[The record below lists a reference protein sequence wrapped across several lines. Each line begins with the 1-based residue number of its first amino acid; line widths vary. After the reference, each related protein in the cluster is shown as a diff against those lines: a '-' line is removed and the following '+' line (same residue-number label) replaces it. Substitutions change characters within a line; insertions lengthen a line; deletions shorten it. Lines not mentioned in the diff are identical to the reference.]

1 MKQRCIIIGSGLGG
15 LSCGVI
21 LARNGYDVTILEQDA
36 RIGGCLQCFRR
47 GDAKFETGM
56 HFIGSCNEGEVLWQL
71 LRYLEAL
78 DDLRLSPLDPAGYE
92 VIALGGE
99 RFRLAQGR
107 DAFIE
112 ELASRFTT
120 ERKGLHAYFDL
131 VERIATTSAL
141 HALQR
146 DGADL
151 AFLAEYRTYSINSV
165 LESLISDPLLRNVL
179 VGNLPLYAAE
189 RDRTP
194 FSTHAFITDFY
205 NRSAFR
211 IVGGS
216 DALAESLVRTLTRYG
231 GAVITR
237 TRAVRIDCDATR
249 ARGVET
255 SDGRYFEADWVISTA
270 HPQRTLEL
278 IDSNLIRPAYRS
290 RIQGLRNTTAGFS
303 VYLRFREGCVPYRN
317 HNFYG
322 YTTDSPWGCE
332 NYTEESWPKGYLYMH
347 TCHEANPT
355 WAKCGVVI
363 SYMSI
368 DDLTPWFDTRIGHRG
383 AAYEEFTRRKAE
395 RLLSVV
401 EREFPGLRSQVEEY
415 WTSTPLTY
423 RDYTGTEGGSMY
435 GIAHDVQAGAGG
447 RVSHRT
453 RIPNLLLAGQ
463 NINSHGILGVLVGTL
478 TACGEMVGSR
488 TIYNQINDARHE

>member
-1 MKQRCIIIGSGLGG
+1 MKRRCVIIGSGLGG

-21 LARNGYDVTILEQDA
+21 LARHGYEVTLLEQDA

-47 GDAKFETGM
+47 GAAKFETGM

-71 LRYLEAL
+71 LHYLGVW
-78 DDLRLSPLDPAGYE
+78 DDLQLSPLDASGYE
-92 VIALGGE
+92 EIALRGE

-107 DAFIE
+107 EAFIE
-112 ELASRFTT
+112 TLAARFPAERDSLSR
-120 ERKGLHAYFDL
+120 YFDL

-141 HALQR
+141 HAMR
-146 DGADL
+146 RGGADL
-151 AFLAEYRTYSINSV
+151 AILAEYQMRSIDSV
-165 LESLISDPLLRNVL
+165 LGELIADPLLRDVL

-189 RDRTP
+189 RGRTP

-216 DALAESLVRTLTRYG
+216 DALADALARVLTRCG
-231 GAVITR
+231 GRILTCQ
-237 TRAVRIDCDATR
+237 RALRIRCDATG

-255 SDGRYFEADWVISTA
+255 ADGAFHAADLVISTA
-270 HPQRTLEL
+270 HPRRTLEMV
-278 IDSNLIRPAYRS
+278 DSDRIRPAYRN
-290 RIQGLRNTTAGFS
+290 RINALRNTTAGFT
-303 VYLRFREGCVPYRN
+303 VYLRFREGAVPYRN
-317 HNFYG
+317 SNFYG

-332 NYTEESWPKGYLYMH
+332 SYTEESWPKGYLYMH
-347 TCHEANPT
+347 TCHEAHPV
-355 WAKCGVVI
+355 WARCGVVI

-368 DDLTPWFDTRIGHRG
+368 DELTPWLDTRVGHRG
-383 AAYEEFTRRKAE
+383 EAYEEFKRRKAE
-395 RLLSVV
+395 RLLEVV
-401 EREFPGLRSQVEEY
+401 ERDFPGLRQQVEAY

-435 GIAHDVQAGAGG
+435 GVVHDVQAGAGG

-453 RIPNLLLAGQ
+453 RIPNLMLAGQ

-478 TACGEMVGSR
+478 VVCGDLLGSG
-488 TIYNQINDARHE
+488 TLYHEINEANHG

>member
-21 LARNGYDVTILEQDA
+21 LARNGYDVTILEKNA

-71 LRYLEAL
+71 LRYLEVL
-78 DDLRLSPLDPAGYE
+78 DDLQLSPLDPSGYE
-92 VIALGGE
+92 EVALCGE

-107 DAFIE
+107 EAFIE
-112 ELASRFTT
+112 TLAARFPA
-120 ERKGLHAYFDL
+120 EHANLCRYFDL
-131 VERIATTSAL
+131 LERIATTSAL

-146 DGADL
+146 DGADMAL
-151 AFLAEYRTYSINSV
+151 LAEYQMRSIDSV
-165 LESLISDPLLRNVL
+165 LEELIDDPLLRNVL

-189 RDRTP
+189 RGRTP
-194 FSTHAFITDFY
+194 FSMHAFITDFY

-216 DALAESLVRTLTRYG
+216 DALAESLVRTLARYG
-231 GAVITR
+231 GEIHTR
-237 TRAVRIDCDATR
+237 KQVLRICCDEML

-255 SDGRYFEADWVISTA
+255 SDRMFYDADLVISTV
-270 HPQRTLEL
+270 HPRRMLEMV
-278 IDSNLIRPAYRS
+278 DSFRFRPAYRN
-290 RIQGLRNTTAGFS
+290 RIQAMRNTTAGFS
-303 VYLRFREGCVPYRN
+303 IYLRFRDKTVPYLN
-317 HNFYG
+317 SNFYG
-322 YTTDSPWGCE
+322 YTTGSPWGCE
-332 NYTEESWPKGYLYMH
+332 TYTEENWPKGYLYMH
-347 TCHEANPT
+347 TCHEADPR

-368 DDLTPWFDTRIGHRG
+368 DELTPWLDTRVGHRG
-383 AAYEEFTRRKAE
+383 EAYETFKRSKAE
-395 RLLSVV
+395 RLLSIV
-401 EREFPGLRSQVEEY
+401 ERDFPGLRQQVEDY

-423 RDYTGTEGGSMY
+423 RDYTGTENGSMY
-435 GIAHDVQAGAGG
+435 GVVHDVQAGTGS

-478 TACGEMVGSR
+478 VVCGDLLGSQ
-488 TIYNQINDARHE
+488 TIFKQINETKDE

>member
-21 LARNGYDVTILEQDA
+21 LARNGYDVTILEKNA

-56 HFIGSCNEGEVLWQL
+56 HFIGNCNEGEVLWQL
-71 LRYLEAL
+71 LRYLEVL
-78 DDLRLSPLDPAGYE
+78 DDLQLNPLDPSGYE
-92 VIALGGE
+92 EIALCGE

-107 DAFIE
+107 EAFIE
-112 ELASRFTT
+112 TLAARFPA
-120 ERKGLHAYFDL
+120 EHANLCRYFDL
-131 VERIATTSAL
+131 LERIATTSAL

-146 DGADL
+146 DGADMAL
-151 AFLAEYRTYSINSV
+151 LAEYQMRSIDSV
-165 LESLISDPLLRNVL
+165 LEELIDDPLLRNVL

-189 RDRTP
+189 RGRTP
-194 FSTHAFITDFY
+194 FSMHAFITDFY

-216 DALAESLVRTLTRYG
+216 DALAESLVRTLARYG
-231 GAVITR
+231 GEIHTR
-237 TRAVRIDCDATR
+237 KQVLRIRCDEMQ

-255 SDGRYFEADWVISTA
+255 SDGMFYNADLVISTV
-270 HPQRTLEL
+270 HPRRMLEMV
-278 IDSNLIRPAYRS
+278 DSFRFRPAYRN
-290 RIQGLRNTTAGFS
+290 RIQAMRNTTAGFS
-303 VYLRFREGCVPYRN
+303 VYLQFRDKTVPYRN
-317 HNFYG
+317 SNFYG
-322 YTTDSPWGCE
+322 YTTDTPWGCE
-332 NYTEESWPKGYLYMH
+332 NYTEEDWPKGYLYMH
-347 TCHEANPT
+347 TCHEANPV

-368 DDLTPWFDTRIGHRG
+368 DELTPWLNTKVGQRG
-383 AAYEEFTRRKAE
+383 EAYEAFKRRKAE

-401 EREFPGLRSQVEEY
+401 ERDFSGLRQHVEAY

-435 GIAHDVQAGAGG
+435 GIVHDVQAGTGS
-447 RVSHRT
+447 RVSYRT

-478 TACGEMVGSR
+478 VTCGDLLDSQN
-488 TIYNQINDARHE
+488 IFNQINKASHE

>member
-1 MKQRCIIIGSGLGG
+1 MKQRCVIIGSGLGG
-15 LSCGVI
+15 LSCGII

-56 HFIGSCNEGEVLWQL
+56 HFIGSCNPGEVLWQL
-71 LRYLEAL
+71 LRYLEVL

-92 VIALGGE
+92 VIALRGE
-99 RFRLAQGR
+99 CFRLAQGR
-107 DAFIE
+107 EAFIE
-112 ELASRFTT
+112 ELASRFPR
-120 ERKGLHAYFDL
+120 ERDRLCRYFDR
-131 VERIATTSAL
+131 VDRIATTSAL

-146 DGADL
+146 GGADL
-151 AFLAEYRTYSINSV
+151 ALLAEYQTRSIDSV
-165 LESLISDPLLRNVL
+165 LEELIADPLLRDVL

-189 RDRTP
+189 RGRTP

-216 DALAESLVRTLTRYG
+216 DAIAEALARTLSRYG
-231 GAVITR
+231 G
-237 TRAVRIDCDATR
+237 RILTNQRVCHLRCDGVC

-255 SDGRYFEADWVISTA
+255 TDGSYHAADLVISTA
-270 HPQRTLEL
+270 HPRRTLEW
-278 IDSNLIRPAYRS
+278 IDSDRIRPAYRT
-290 RIQGLRNTTAGFS
+290 RINGLRNTTAGFS

-322 YTTDSPWGCE
+322 YTTDTPWGCE
-332 NYTEESWPKGYLYMH
+332 DYTQESWPKGYLYMH
-347 TCHEANPT
+347 TCHEANPV
-355 WAKCGVVI
+355 WARCGVVI

-368 DDLTPWFDTRIGHRG
+368 DELAPWLDTTVGHRG
-383 AAYEEFTRRKAE
+383 PEYEAFKRRKAE

-401 EREFPGLRSQVEEY
+401 ERDFPGLRQRIEAY

-435 GIAHDVQAGAGG
+435 GVVHDVQAGAGG

-478 TACGEMVGSR
+478 VTCGDLLGSQM
-488 TIYNQINDARHE
+488 IFKQINEACHE